1 MKRLLLLFIC
11 FFAIQA
17 YAQDGKIE
25 VIGDAE
31 LEELI
36 NKKVDAVDTTDMW
49 GFRIQIYFGSNR
61 KEALEKET
69 EFKRKYPELSSS
81 IYKDYFQP
89 NWRVRVGNFYR
100 KIDAQKLMIKLEKE
114 FGDVFLVPDVIE
126 LPSVE

>member
-1 MKRLLLLFIC
+1 MKRLLVILLC
-11 FFAIQA
+11 LFALGS

-49 GFRIQIYFGSNR
+49 GYRIQIYFGSNR
-61 KEALEKET
+61 KDALEKEN
-69 EFKRKYPELSSS
+69 EFKKKYPELASS

-100 KIDAQKLMIKLEKE
+100 KIDAQKMMIKLEKE
-114 FGDVFLVPDVIE
+114 FGDVFLVPDIIE
-126 LPSVE
+126 LPAVD